1 MEETADRVAELDC
14 ETLLGEGIPSVGWG
28 RDSERMLMVRATSTV
43 GVVTGWARRAQ
54 GETAQGSREVRAGVA
69 WPGTMASRT
78 RRRTVCSLLSF
89 SIRFRST
96 DMSSSNG
103 SASPPSLEESP
114 PASLLPALLGS
125 RIERG
130 VARRVAWG
138 WVLLSKG
145 PVTSRPGI
153 TKATEK
159 GKMIAAII
167 GLMWRQSQRSSCWS

>member
-1 MEETADRVAELDC
+1 M
-14 ETLLGEGIPSVGWG
+14 
-28 RDSERMLMVRATSTV
+28 
-43 GVVTGWARRAQ
+43 
-54 GETAQGSREVRAGVA
+54 
-69 WPGTMASRT
+69 
-78 RRRTVCSLLSF
+78 CSLLSF

-114 PASLLPALLGS
+114 PASLLPALLPALLGS

-138 WVLLSKG
+138 GRWVLLSKG
-145 PVTSRPGI
+145 PATSRPGI

-167 GLMWRQSQRSSCWS
+167 GLMWRQSQRSNCWS

>member
-1 MEETADRVAELDC
+1 M
-14 ETLLGEGIPSVGWG
+14 
-28 RDSERMLMVRATSTV
+28 
-43 GVVTGWARRAQ
+43 
-54 GETAQGSREVRAGVA
+54 
-69 WPGTMASRT
+69 
-78 RRRTVCSLLSF
+78 CSSLSF

-138 WVLLSKG
+138 GRWVLLSKG

-153 TKATEK
+153 TKATER